1 MNDSNVSETPLELLI
16 RIEHVSRQAGHQLP
30 EKIETKPLWRGIAF
44 VVEQWRLLAPLEAI
58 SDVVECGPVTAVP
71 RTKDWLRG
79 VANVRG
85 TLYSVTDLACFLG
98 RPPMTSETEGT
109 LLVLN
114 DKALRSAIL
123 VNDVYGLKSF
133 DEEQHDAGNA
143 SASLDADIKP
153 YVSRAF
159 KEDDQIWAVFDVH
172 RLIGADAFLEVEWR
186 ASA

>member
-1 MNDSNVSETPLELLI
+1 MNDSTVSETPLELLI

-30 EKIETKPLWRGIAF
+30 EKIETQPLWRGIAF
-44 VVEQWRLLAPLEAI
+44 SVEQWRLLAPLEAI
-58 SDVVECGPVTAVP
+58 SDVVECGLVTAVP
-71 RTKDWLRG
+71 RTKEWLRG

-98 RPPMTSETEGT
+98 HPPMTSETEGK

-114 DKALRSAIL
+114 DTELRSAIL
-123 VNDVYGLKSF
+123 VDDVYGLKSF
-133 DEEQHDAGNA
+133 DEEQSDAEN
-143 SASLDADIKP
+143 ASLDADIGP

-159 KEDDQIWAVFDVH
+159 KQHDQVWAVFDVH
-172 RLIGADAFLEVEWR
+172 RLIGADAFLKVDWK

>member
-1 MNDSNVSETPLELLI
+1 MSEATVSETPLELLI
-16 RIEHVSRQAGHQLP
+16 RIEHVSRQAGHKLP
-30 EKIETKPLWRGIAF
+30 EKLETQPLWRGIAF
-44 VVEQWRLLAPLEAI
+44 FADQWQLLAPLEAI
-58 SDVVECGPVTAVP
+58 SDVVECGPVAAVP
-71 RTKDWLRG
+71 RTKEWLRG

-85 TLYSVTDLACFLG
+85 TLYSITDLACFLG
-98 RPPMTSETEGT
+98 RPPMASETAGK

-114 DKALRSAIL
+114 DKELRSAIL

-133 DEEQHDAGNA
+133 DEDQHVADN
-143 SASLDADIKP
+143 ASLDANMRP

-172 RLIGADAFLEVEWR
+172 RLISADAFLEVDWR

>member
-1 MNDSNVSETPLELLI
+1 MSEATVSETPLELLI

-30 EKIETKPLWRGIAF
+30 ERVETQPLWRGIAF
-44 VVEQWRLLAPLEAI
+44 LVEQWRLLVPLETI

-71 RTKDWLRG
+71 RTKEWLRG

-98 RPPMTSETEGT
+98 RRPMTSAADGK

-114 DKALRSAIL
+114 DKELRCAIL

-133 DEEQHDAGNA
+133 DDEQHVADDT
-143 SASLDADIKP
+143 SLDAKLRP
-153 YVSRAF
+153 YVSRSF
-159 KEDDQIWAVFDVH
+159 TEDGQIWTVFDVH
-172 RLIGADAFLEVEWR
+172 RLVNADAFLEVDWK